1 MTLQTACETCM
12 FHSLPDEYVRAQI
25 AVGALVLFG
34 VLRVIGAAVA
44 VQRGWRIS
52 IVTRSFIGAAV
63 VFCVPELVGLFGSF
77 PVSHQALVVLEGKAA
92 GCALALFCA
101 PIVSHRLGYE

>member
-1 MTLQTACETCM
+1 
-12 FHSLPDEYVRAQI
+12 
-25 AVGALVLFG
+25 
-34 VLRVIGAAVA
+34 
-44 VQRGWRIS
+44 
-52 IVTRSFIGAAV
+52 